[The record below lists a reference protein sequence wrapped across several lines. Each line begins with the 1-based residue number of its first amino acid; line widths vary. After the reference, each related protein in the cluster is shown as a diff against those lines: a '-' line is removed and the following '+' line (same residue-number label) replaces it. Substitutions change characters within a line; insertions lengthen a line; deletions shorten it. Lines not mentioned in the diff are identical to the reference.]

1 MPITIYQN
9 DHLDETK
16 LLTPPKIFLS
26 IFRFSTLELVEID
39 PNAAADPTQA
49 RSRALVFVDKLLHF
63 LRRLVKV
70 VIETE
75 PSFWI
80 SSRDFMHVFMLYI
93 NN

>member
-16 LLTPPKIFLS
+16 LLTPPKFFFS

-49 RSRALVFVDKLLHF
+49 RSRALVK
-63 LRRLVKV
+63 LRRLNFSYLPKC
-70 VIETE
+70 
-75 PSFWI
+75 
-80 SSRDFMHVFMLYI
+80 
-93 NN
+93 